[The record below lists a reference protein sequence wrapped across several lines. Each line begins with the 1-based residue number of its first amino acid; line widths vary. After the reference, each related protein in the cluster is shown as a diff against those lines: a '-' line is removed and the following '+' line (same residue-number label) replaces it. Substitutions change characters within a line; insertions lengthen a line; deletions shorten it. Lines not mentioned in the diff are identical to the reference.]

1 VPVVWRERDAPQV
14 GSWLATTGVGA
25 LPAAVGVV
33 SVEPRRIAQTSGM
46 LGIVPEDSDD
56 GPIISRVFAG
66 SGAEKA
72 GLRVN
77 DVVTKLNGRTLSN
90 REALFRQLSRM
101 KAGQTVKLTVKRG
114 ERELEIEATLTS
126 RDNEQESLGS
136 ELSERRGGFASAFQH
151 DTVLDADQCG
161 GPVVD
166 LDGKVVG
173 INIAR
178 AGRVVSYA
186 LPAAAILPLLS
197 ELESGKRM
205 PGAAPN
211 PRLAEL
217 DKALDTLRTSE
228 RDLTKEVEQL
238 RAALEQALAVVEKAK
253 QDAAAAQ
260 EALKQAETQA
270 ASAVQAVKSVEA
282 ELAAA
287 QTQIDK
293 LTSEKTSLSGEGER

>member
-1 VPVVWRERDAPQV
+1 MLKIDADMLVPVVWRERDAPQV

-77 DVVTKLNGRTLSN
+77 DVVTKLNG
-90 REALFRQLSRM
+90 RM